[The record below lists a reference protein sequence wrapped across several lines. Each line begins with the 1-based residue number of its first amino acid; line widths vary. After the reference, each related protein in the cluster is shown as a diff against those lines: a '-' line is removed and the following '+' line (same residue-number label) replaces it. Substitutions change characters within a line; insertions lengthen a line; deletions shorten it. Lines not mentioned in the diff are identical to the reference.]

1 MNAAR
6 IEEQAAQWLM
16 RRGEPDWSSSDQ
28 DALDAWLDHSMA
40 HKAAFWR
47 IEHGWAAADRLA
59 AIGADDNSRSGWRWR
74 NAAWLALAASLL
86 LAIGLVT
93 IPWSSSAD
101 SSAQPQRYA
110 SRTGERRAIQLADG
124 SRVELNTRTRLRA
137 AVTRAGREIWLDD
150 GEAYFAV
157 AHDADRPFVV
167 HAGPRTITVLGTKF
181 SVRLSGRRV
190 QVAVSEGRVR
200 IDQADSA
207 GRSTTITRG
216 DMAVAEGPSLLV
228 AQNSIQRVEDNLS
241 WRRGMLVFA
250 QSSLGDAAAEF
261 NRYNQRQIR
270 ITDPEAARIRIGGS
284 FQADNVDA
292 FGRLL
297 RDAYG
302 LDVAF
307 SPTEIRISS

>member
-1 MNAAR
+1 VNAAR

-74 NAAWLALAASLL
+74 NAAWFALAASLL

-250 QSSLGDAAAEF
+250 QSSLGEAAAEF

>member
-74 NAAWLALAASLL
+74 NAAWFALAASLL

-250 QSSLGDAAAEF
+250 QSSLGEAAAEF

>member
-6 IEEQAAQWLM
+6 IEEQAAEWLM